1 MIAALALLLAPQSA
15 PIDWNGLAPLPY
27 RAPPIVTADMQAF
40 VQREVAERKCPVAP
54 AAAQTVT
61 VDVAVLV
68 DASDGIR
75 VTVPKAIQC
84 PTVEQYAAALVAG
97 FARNNLLPRTTP
109 SEQWYKTTLTF
120 TWK

>member
-1 MIAALALLLAPQSA
+1 MIAALALVMATQAA
-15 PIDWNGLAPLPY
+15 PIDWDGLAPFPF

-40 VQREVAERKCPVAP
+40 VQSEVATHKCPVAP
-54 AAAQTVT
+54 AGAQTVK

-75 VTVPKAIQC
+75 TAVPRAIQC

-97 FARNNLLPRTTP
+97 FARNNLLPRTAA